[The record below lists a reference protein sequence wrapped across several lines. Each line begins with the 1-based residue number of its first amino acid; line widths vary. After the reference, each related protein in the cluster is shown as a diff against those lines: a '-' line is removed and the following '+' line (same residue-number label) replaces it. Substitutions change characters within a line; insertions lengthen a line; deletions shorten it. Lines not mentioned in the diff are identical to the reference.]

1 MDKEQIYQDLNRL
14 LNEID
19 QLPMEEQERMRLHR
33 LVGDIEVHI
42 DEPKE
47 ASNREEMTRE
57 ELAHT
62 VDEVITR
69 FETDHPSFTGVLR
82 RVLNALGSMGV

>member
-1 MDKEQIYQDLNRL
+1 LDREQIFQDLSRL

-19 QLPMEEQERMRLHR
+19 QLPMEEEERLRLHR
-33 LVGDIEVHI
+33 LVGEIEVHV
-42 DEPKE
+42 DEPQE
-47 ASNREEMTRE
+47 AASSEA
-57 ELAHT
+57 LAST

-82 RVLNALGSMGV
+82 RVLNALSSMGV

>member
-1 MDKEQIYQDLNRL
+1 MDKEQIYQDLSRL

-19 QLPMEEQERMRLHR
+19 QLPMEEQERMRLHQ
-33 LVGDIEVHI
+33 LVGEIEVHI
-42 DEPKE
+42 DEPQQTE
-47 ASNREEMTRE
+47 NPEQ
-57 ELAHT
+57 LANT

>member
-1 MDKEQIYQDLNRL
+1 MDKEQIYQDLSRL

-19 QLPMEEQERMRLHR
+19 RLPMEEQERLHLHR
-33 LVGDIEVHI
+33 LVGEIEGHVE
-42 DEPKE
+42 EPQRTE
-47 ASNREEMTRE
+47 NPEQ
-57 ELAHT
+57 LAGT

>member
-1 MDKEQIYQDLNRL
+1 LDKDQIYQDLSRL
-14 LNEID
+14 LTEID
-19 QLPMEEQERMRLHR
+19 LLPMEEQERLRLHR
-33 LVGDIEVHI
+33 LVGEIEVHI

-47 ASNREEMTRE
+47 AAHAE
-57 ELAHT
+57 ELANT

>member
-1 MDKEQIYQDLNRL
+1 LDKEQIYQDLSRL

-19 QLPMEEQERMRLHR
+19 QLPMEEQERVRLHQ
-33 LVGDIEVHI
+33 LVREIEVHV
-42 DEPKE
+42 DEPHE
-47 ASNREEMTRE
+47 ATRSE
-57 ELAHT
+57 ELAGT
-62 VDEVITR
+62 VDELITR

>member
-1 MDKEQIYQDLNRL
+1 MDKDQIYQDLSRL
-14 LNEID
+14 LKEID
-19 QLPMEEQERMRLHR
+19 QLPMEEQERTHLHR
-33 LVGDIEVHI
+33 LVGEIEGHV
-42 DEPKE
+42 DEPQQTE
-47 ASNREEMTRE
+47 NPEQLAS
-57 ELAHT
+57 T

>member
-1 MDKEQIYQDLNRL
+1 MDKEQIYQDLSRL

-19 QLPMEEQERMRLHR
+19 QLPMEEDERLRLHR
-33 LVGDIEVHI
+33 LVGEIEVHV
-42 DEPKE
+42 DEPLE
-47 ASNREEMTRE
+47 TASPE
-57 ELAHT
+57 ELVST
-62 VDEVITR
+62 VDELITR